1 MPKIV
6 PKQTLE
12 EIRFRNEISELIGS
26 YITIKRAGTNFKALC
41 PFHKE
46 KTPSFSINT
55 QRQSF
60 KCFGCGEGG
69 DAFGFIMRHEGVE
82 FMDAVRMLAERAGIP
97 IELEEGTSDGPN
109 KRTLLKIHEELS
121 RFYQRCLND
130 IPAAQHARDYVRSRD
145 LGGAVAEEF
154 LIGYAPDS
162 WDAVLRWGAK
172 HKYSVEDL
180 EACGLV
186 VASDRPDARNKHY
199 DRFRDRL
206 MFPIHD
212 GQGRVIGFS
221 GRTLTDEARG
231 AKYVNSPE
239 TPLFRKSRVLYGLNR
254 ARRPIVEAREAI
266 LCEGQ
271 IDVIKCH
278 MAGFD
283 TAVAA
288 QGTAFTEDHA
298 RALRHYADSV
308 KLLFDADSAGQDAAM
323 KTAGLLIA
331 FEFEV
336 SVVRMPPG
344 HDPDS
349 LIGEKGA
356 AALRAVLDCAGSS
369 VAFQIEVLSERERE
383 RNAGGGGRLRVA
395 SAVLQTIARASKE
408 VQKEQL
414 LQEAAERLNVSVAAL
429 RADMKSVKPVPLR
442 APQAEQAPHGR
453 PAAQGDAR
461 PVRPGSGQRAAPQP
475 PPGPNAAAPRTEV
488 ALCEFLAQLDNDAA
502 VLAEVKRYL
511 PFDVLNSV
519 DCRRLATACV
529 RSAESGEPVMGVLAE
544 IGEISESLQ
553 RLSTSVLDAPMK
565 VKGEAFSRTDV
576 IRDIILDLWRRK
588 LKRDR
593 AALHA
598 IPDAEIS
605 KTDATRREQLT
616 QDLIAL
622 RNWDEAIEA
631 IELIL
636 EEQI

>member
-1 MPKIV
+1 
-6 PKQTLE
+6 
-12 EIRFRNEISELIGS
+12 
-26 YITIKRAGTNFKALC
+26 
-41 PFHKE
+41 
-46 KTPSFSINT
+46 
-55 QRQSF
+55 
-60 KCFGCGEGG
+60 
-69 DAFGFIMRHEGVE
+69 
-82 FMDAVRMLAERAGIP
+82 
-97 IELEEGTSDGPN
+97 
-109 KRTLLKIHEELS
+109 
-121 RFYQRCLND
+121 
-130 IPAAQHARDYVRSRD
+130 
-145 LGGAVAEEF
+145 

-172 HKYSVEDL
+172 HKYSIEDL

-221 GRTLTDEARG
+221 GRALKDEARG

-308 KLLFDADSAGQDAAM
+308 KLLFDADTAGQDAAM

-336 SVVRMPPG
+336 TVVRMPPG

-349 LIGEKGA
+349 LIAEKGA
-356 AALRAVLDCAGSS
+356 DALRAVLDCAGSS

-383 RNAGGGGRLRVA
+383 RNAGGGGRMRVA

-414 LQEAAERLNVSVAAL
+414 LQEASERLNVSVAAL

-442 APQAEQAPHGR
+442 APQPEHAPQGR
-453 PAAQGDAR
+453 PAAQGEAR
-461 PVRPGSGQRAAPQP
+461 QAQSAPAQRGAPQP
-475 PPGPNAAAPRTEV
+475 PPRSAAVPRTEL

-511 PFDVLNSV
+511 PFDVLNNV

-529 RSAESGEPVMGVLAE
+529 RSAESGEPVMSVLAE

-553 RLSTSVLDAPMK
+553 QLATSVLGAPMK
-565 VKGEAFSRTDV
+565 VKGESFSRTDA

-588 LKRDR
+588 LKHDR

-598 IPDAEIS
+598 IPDTEIS

-616 QDLIAL
+616 QDIIAL
-622 RNWDEAIEA
+622 RNWDEAVEA